1 MCISSYLIMRNCN
14 CTESKWK
21 STFEVVHWQQ
31 MASNHRRRTWLLRSN
46 RSKVVETRNTNCN
59 RWHRPDQPPML
70 ILSFVWMQIDKFR
83 WFVSMIRREKKHIS
97 KWIEQDNI
105 RTSWKRTI
113 RFGFLKD
120 DYIGTEIVQRL
131 PKNPFEGSQ
140 SVYIPRDD
148 FHNFR
153 IPSYQLITEE
163 L

>member
-1 MCISSYLIMRNCN
+1 
-14 CTESKWK
+14 
-21 STFEVVHWQQ
+21 
-31 MASNHRRRTWLLRSN
+31 
-46 RSKVVETRNTNCN
+46 
-59 RWHRPDQPPML
+59 
-70 ILSFVWMQIDKFR
+70 
-83 WFVSMIRREKKHIS
+83 MIRREKKHIS